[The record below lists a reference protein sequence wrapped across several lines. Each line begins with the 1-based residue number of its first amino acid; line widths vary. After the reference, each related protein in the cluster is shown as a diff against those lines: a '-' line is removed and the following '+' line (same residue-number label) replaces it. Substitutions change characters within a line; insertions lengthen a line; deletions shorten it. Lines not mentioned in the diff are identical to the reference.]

1 MKPRH
6 RSSLSRADAKKRYLQ
21 LAETTLLAQIRRDA
35 RLLDREDDERRVAVG
50 PFARLNA
57 EEVAASAD
65 GKSRGAITNL
75 FRSQRQFQLDAMALV
90 LEDPNVDEAVPPD
103 PGSFDDAREWIEAV
117 GSAESERGPLHGM
130 EPAEGYAMSWVL
142 WLSQVPYGVWSERIA
157 APSMHEFRHSTERL
171 ERELV
176 RPALVR
182 FDLEPRPP
190 WTPLDIASAIIS
202 LREGLWLNQCLSS
215 EHSTRAGVESAEAAR
230 AALTMLWQG
239 ATQPATTMMGDRA
252 KRGE

>member
-1 MKPRH
+1 MKRRH
-6 RSSLSRADAKKRYLQ
+6 RSPLSRDDAKKRYLQ
-21 LAETTLLAQIRRDA
+21 LAETALLTQIRLDA
-35 RLLDREDDERRVAVG
+35 RRLDREDDERRVAVG

-57 EEVAASAD
+57 EDVAASAD

-103 PGSFDDAREWIEAV
+103 PRAFDDSRDWIEAV
-117 GSAESERGPLHGM
+117 ASAESQRGPLHGM

-157 APSMHEFRHSTERL
+157 APSMREFRHSAERL

-176 RPALVR
+176 RPALAR
-182 FDLEPRPP
+182 FELEPRPP
-190 WTPLDIASAIIS
+190 WTPLDVASAIIS
-202 LREGLWLNQCLSS
+202 LREGLWLNQCLSA
-215 EHSTRAGVESAEAAR
+215 EHSTRTGADPAQAAR
-230 AALTMLWQG
+230 AALTMLWAG
-239 ATQPATTMMGDRA
+239 ATQPASAAED
-252 KRGE
+252 